1 MGFLAGFH
9 FFHALG
15 SFRMVFCPI
24 FPHGFLFLVGKLA
37 IAILIVLLKNFGF
50 PGFLAGFH
58 FFHAFG
64 SFRMVLKP
72 FFLHSLSFL
81 LESLPSPSLSNF
93 FRMAAFLASWAF
105 LTSACR
111 TAISSSELS
120 VLVGIVFGQYQFFS
134 DNHDTG
140 IDSLHLNSFWPL
152 AVSASGM
159 VAMTSPSFRGLHFRS
174 IGRSLRSGR
183 RRSVLSERGT
193 CGESRGDNHLLGH
206 IFEW

>member
-1 MGFLAGFH
+1 
-9 FFHALG
+9 
-15 SFRMVFCPI
+15 MVFCPI

-81 LESLPSPSLSNF
+81 LGKLAVSILVKF
-93 FRMAAFLASWAF
+93 FQDGGFPGFLGLLDVGLQNGYF
-105 LTSACR
+105 LVGK
-111 TAISSSELS
+111 LS

-140 IDSLHLNSFWPL
+140 IDSLHLNPFWPL

-159 VAMTSPSFRGLHFRS
+159 VAVTSPSFRGGLHFRS

-183 RRSVLSERGT
+183 RRSVLGERGT

>member
-1 MGFLAGFH
+1 MRGNGLQ
-9 FFHALG
+9 FFRGELPVA
-15 SFRMVFCPI
+15 VFVK
-24 FPHGFLFLVGKLA
+24 FFDHGGGV
-37 IAILIVLLKNFGF
+37 
-50 PGFLAGFH
+50 GFLAGFH

-81 LESLPSPSLSNF
+81 LGKLAVPILVK
-93 FRMAAFLASWAF
+93 FLQDGGF
-105 LTSACR
+105 LGFLGLLDVGLQNGYFLVGK
-111 TAISSSELS
+111 LS

-159 VAMTSPSFRGLHFRS
+159 VAMTSPSFRGGLHFRS